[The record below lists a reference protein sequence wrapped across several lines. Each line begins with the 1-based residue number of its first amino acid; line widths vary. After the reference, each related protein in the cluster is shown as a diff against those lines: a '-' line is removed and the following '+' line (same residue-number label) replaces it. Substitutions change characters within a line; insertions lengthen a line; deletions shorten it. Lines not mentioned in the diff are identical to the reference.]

1 MSFWNFI
8 DQVVKWNGNAWV
20 PADAHSWAS
29 RGLIGLKDSGFKIED
44 QLGPLSDGS
53 YDYRVTSGA
62 TPSRP
67 EMPREAVWLLRLGK
81 GDEYPTRAHTMI
93 HDGDTGELLVQA
105 DLTPIEIVA
114 KMNELAD
121 ALYTKWMNATGG
133 I

>member
-1 MSFWNFI
+1 MNFWYSHT
-8 DQVVKWNGNAWV
+8 VK
-20 PADAHSWAS
+20 
-29 RGLIGLKDSGFKIED
+29 RTLEDSGFKIED

-53 YDYRVTSGA
+53 YDYRVTSGV
-62 TPSRP
+62 TELRP
-67 EMPREAVWLLRLGK
+67 KMPREAMWLLRLGK
-81 GDEYPTRAHTMI
+81 GAAYPTRAHTMI

-105 DLTPIEIVA
+105 DLTPVEIVA